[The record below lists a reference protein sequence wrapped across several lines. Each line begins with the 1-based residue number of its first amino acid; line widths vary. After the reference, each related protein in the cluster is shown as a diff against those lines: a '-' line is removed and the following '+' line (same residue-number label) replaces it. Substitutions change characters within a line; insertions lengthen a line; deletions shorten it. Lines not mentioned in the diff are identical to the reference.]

1 MCRLCRARGVG
12 GPFALVENDPP
23 SSSHVDDDAFVPC
36 RVARS
41 VLAEA
46 SPHHHRSHRRVDA
59 PGSAARVAR
68 VVVGAGVAGACA
80 AEELCRLAPDDDV
93 VLVAATD
100 AVKAVLDVERVTR
113 RLSVVN
119 VVERPIDSA
128 LAYENIRVARG
139 VVTGMDPAA
148 RTLTLKLKRAPP
160 TSGDERDARREGEGE
175 GEGDEETTLR
185 YDQLFVCVGAAPVVP
200 EACRGDVAAS
210 VTRTV
215 RDVED
220 VTGLCDAL
228 RRARRAL
235 LVGNGGIAME
245 IVGALCGGDG
255 GGGGGG
261 GDDDAP
267 ASDAPPPREL
277 VWAHRHS
284 TVGDSF
290 FDRDA
295 GAFLM
300 GLLSRGGTRRDGRS
314 RGGNA
319 AEKTRKR
326 RRRGKDD
333 GDGEDEDAAG
343 VVEGGTSTVVGG
355 AAGPSWVKTM
365 TSALESGTREPF
377 ALRPR
382 PDVELRAV
390 EAAGDDDDD
399 ADGFAAVAVL
409 SDGERVPVDLI
420 IVAAGVDPA
429 PRVAFLPRD
438 VYARGDD
445 GGVEGAFYLTL
456 VPIRPRSRGERR
468 SLRTLPGDSLR
479 PPLGFNP
486 RPRCLSTPPDAF
498 ELHPDIIA
506 RTERPATVA
515 DGRRGRPDGHA
526 RGERGR
532 GRGRADPIERVREG
546 GGRDH
551 LGAGRGVVR
560 GGLGG

>member
-1 MCRLCRARGVG
+1 MIAATDHAERRRRAARDDLFGRPPPRRASSNADTINHSVLDPKRSESSGISSRRAPHAMCRLCRARGVG

-46 SPHHHRSHRRVDA
+46 SPHHHRPHRRVDA

-228 RRARRAL
+228 RRARRA
-235 LVGNGGIAME
+235 
-245 IVGALCGGDG
+245 
-255 GGGGGG
+255 
-261 GDDDAP
+261 
-267 ASDAPPPREL
+267 
-277 VWAHRHS
+277 
-284 TVGDSF
+284 
-290 FDRDA
+290 
-295 GAFLM
+295 
-300 GLLSRGGTRRDGRS
+300 
-314 RGGNA
+314 
-319 AEKTRKR
+319 
-326 RRRGKDD
+326 
-333 GDGEDEDAAG
+333 
-343 VVEGGTSTVVGG
+343 
-355 AAGPSWVKTM
+355 
-365 TSALESGTREPF
+365 
-377 ALRPR
+377 
-382 PDVELRAV
+382 
-390 EAAGDDDDD
+390 
-399 ADGFAAVAVL
+399 
-409 SDGERVPVDLI
+409 
-420 IVAAGVDPA
+420 
-429 PRVAFLPRD
+429 
-438 VYARGDD
+438 
-445 GGVEGAFYLTL
+445 
-456 VPIRPRSRGERR
+456 
-468 SLRTLPGDSLR
+468 
-479 PPLGFNP
+479 
-486 RPRCLSTPPDAF
+486 
-498 ELHPDIIA
+498 
-506 RTERPATVA
+506 
-515 DGRRGRPDGHA
+515 
-526 RGERGR
+526 
-532 GRGRADPIERVREG
+532 
-546 GGRDH
+546 
-551 LGAGRGVVR
+551 
-560 GGLGG
+560 